1 MGGYFGE
8 PTNCR
13 TKFGRIFGRNSLLAE
28 WLDDLSDNLSDDL
41 SDGLSDELLEFCFL
55 CQRVGGATRQ
65 AIQEDGV
72 GEQLGEQLSE
82 SLGKQSEIF
91 DSMLG
96 PRLVS

>member
-1 MGGYFGE
+1 MDEFSDE
-8 PTNCR
+8 
-13 TKFGRIFGRNSLLAE
+13 
-28 WLDDLSDNLSDDL
+28 LSDEL

-72 GEQLGEQLSE
+72 GEQLGEQLGE
-82 SLGKQSEIF
+82 SLGKQIF

-96 PRLVS
+96 PCLFS